1 MSPSYKRLLIDIQ
14 GVANE
19 SEASNSPCLCFIHG
33 RNPVN
38 GRMDNVHWRRALV
51 RLLLSIFIG
60 LFSSVVPFLSS
71 GQGMELLGA
80 GATFPYPLYSKMFY
94 VYWQATGVKTNYQ
107 AIGSGGGQRQLLNMT
122 VDFGGS
128 DAFMT
133 DETLEKAPAKI
144 LHIPICLGAVA
155 ITYNLP
161 GNPELKFTPNLLSE
175 IFLGNITRWNDKRIL
190 NVNAHLGLSDRDIV
204 LVHRSEGSG
213 TTFVFTDY
221 LSKVSNDWEKKV
233 GRGKAVNWPVS
244 LGSKG
249 NPGVAG
255 LIKYFPG
262 AIGYVELGYA
272 LSNQMPVALL
282 QNKAGEFIRPSTASA
297 SVAANVS
304 IPEDTRI
311 SITNTDA
318 EEGYPIS
325 SFTWILVFKEQAYR
339 GRPYEKAKALK
350 NVLWWMTHEGQR
362 YAKTLHYAPLPE
374 RAVKKAE
381 KLISTITYD
390 GKPIIR

>member
-1 MSPSYKRLLIDIQ
+1 
-14 GVANE
+14 
-19 SEASNSPCLCFIHG
+19 
-33 RNPVN
+33 
-38 GRMDNVHWRRALV
+38 
-51 RLLLSIFIG
+51 
-60 LFSSVVPFLSS
+60 
-71 GQGMELLGA
+71 MELLGA

-94 VYWQATGVKTNYQ
+94 VYWQATGIKTNYQ
-107 AIGSGGGQRQLLNMT
+107 AIGSGGGQRQLLNMS

-128 DAFMT
+128 DAFMD
-133 DETLEKAPAKI
+133 DEALEKAPAKI

-161 GNPELKFTPNLLSE
+161 GDPELRFTPNLLSE

-190 NVNAHLGLSDRDIV
+190 NINAHPRLSDRDIV
-204 LVHRSEGSG
+204 VVHRSEGSG
-213 TTFVFTDY
+213 TTFVFSDY
-221 LSKVSNDWEKKV
+221 LSKVNDNWEKKV
-233 GRGKAVNWPVS
+233 GRGKAVNWPVG

-272 LSNQMPVALL
+272 LSNQLPAALL
-282 QNKAGEFIRPSTASA
+282 KNKAGEFIRPGTTSA

-318 EEGYPIS
+318 KEGYPIS

-339 GRPYEKAKALK
+339 GRSYEKAKALK
-350 NVLWWMTHEGQR
+350 NLLWWMIHEGQR
-362 YAKTLHYAPLPE
+362 YAKPLHYAPLPE
-374 RAVKKAE
+374 SAVIKAE
-381 KLISTITYD
+381 KLISAITYD
-390 GKPIIR
+390 GKAIR